1 MSDHTDGVIQPDQD
15 DEDNDV
21 PSALSVEQ
29 GPDREQMA
37 NAFMPGDDEWD
48 AKSLLD
54 INDPG
59 RIALLSIYS
68 DIMPGMDPLQPV
80 LDEFV
85 EEFLKSRTSVEGQSR
100 DDIRSI
106 LESMYGKR
114 GEGEGGGVGVLMQGL
129 GVDDED

>member
-1 MSDHTDGVIQPDQD
+1 MATRDDKANGVVGTED
-15 DEDNDV
+15 DTPNTIDWEK
-21 PSALSVEQ
+21 
-29 GPDREQMA
+29 GPDREEMA

-68 DIMPGMDPLQPV
+68 DVVPGMNPLQPV

-85 EEFLKSRTSVEGQSR
+85 EEFLKSRTSVDGLSR
-100 DDIRSI
+100 EEIKGI
-106 LESMYGKR
+106 LQSMYGKSPD
-114 GEGEGGGVGVLMQGL
+114 EQGGGVGVLLNGL